1 MVFTSDGSAPRRAG
15 ARDGITLPE
24 PESRDSQLMVPGNR
38 FEVLVQAPT
47 DVGRFTLTGRTA
59 DGFGQP
65 DIPFV
70 TVEVSGDLLEMSLP
84 SKLPDELKPIGDSEV
99 TKKQTV
105 NMKAFSAR

>member
-1 MVFTSDGSAPRRAG
+1 MTSTPDTSLPWTRRTHTSPHRLLADLYMVFTSDGSAPRHAG

-24 PESRDSQLMVPGNR
+24 LESRDSQLMVPGNR

-47 DVGRFTLTGRTA
+47 DVGRFTLTARTA

-70 TVEVSGDLLEMSLP
+70 TVEVPGDLL
-84 SKLPDELKPIGDSEV
+84 
-99 TKKQTV
+99 
-105 NMKAFSAR
+105 